1 MGPPNAYRQVRQIAS
16 RVIHFARDAKRS
28 AEFRQAKRILCSRDL
43 TASEI
48 RMLNLAS
55 LNVSA
60 SDPMYG
66 PKDPAVSYL
75 TAGLS
80 AIRCIETTLDA
91 AGQEDPIKS
100 LLDFPCGYGR
110 VLRFLKVKFPDSAIV
125 GGEIN
130 ADALDFCKRTFS
142 IETFV
147 SERDFER
154 LAFPRKFDFIW
165 CGSLVTHIDEKS
177 TAGLLGFFSRHLLDG
192 GSCVFTTHGERIAK
206 RIQSEEDWFLNI
218 TPQGKEQILRTYRQ
232 SGYGFANYR
241 GRCDAGISL
250 TSPSRILQIATSVGT
265 WKQTLYLENGWHC
278 QDVYALT
285 KLQQ

>member
-1 MGPPNAYRQVRQIAS
+1 
-16 RVIHFARDAKRS
+16 
-28 AEFRQAKRILCSRDL
+28 
-43 TASEI
+43 
-48 RMLNLAS
+48 
-55 LNVSA
+55 
-60 SDPMYG
+60 
-66 PKDPAVSYL
+66 
-75 TAGLS
+75 
-80 AIRCIETTLDA
+80 
-91 AGQEDPIKS
+91 
-100 LLDFPCGYGR
+100 
-110 VLRFLKVKFPDSAIV
+110 LKVKFPDSAIV

-241 GRCDAGISL
+241 GRCDAGISV